1 MDVQPSLLCFIIQ
14 FSMFSQCF
22 YVLCIISSDADRF
35 VISKLFSLLLQV
47 WFSIISRLSVFTF
60 YIFMRCMAYLL
71 NTFVTSS
78 ISYIIK
84 QLTFLAYIILK
95 IFISLKLTHISILAV
110 GNTVIEN
117 SDFLINIS
125 DILIIIIVLIKSQN
139 FSCKF
144 DIS

>member
-1 MDVQPSLLCFIIQ
+1 
-14 FSMFSQCF
+14 
-22 YVLCIISSDADRF
+22 
-35 VISKLFSLLLQV
+35 
-47 WFSIISRLSVFTF
+47 
-60 YIFMRCMAYLL
+60 MAYLL

-78 ISYIIK
+78 ISYK
-84 QLTFLAYIILK
+84 LLTFLTYIILK

>member
-1 MDVQPSLLCFIIQ
+1 
-14 FSMFSQCF
+14 
-22 YVLCIISSDADRF
+22 
-35 VISKLFSLLLQV
+35 
-47 WFSIISRLSVFTF
+47 
-60 YIFMRCMAYLL
+60 MRCMAYLL

-78 ISYIIK
+78 ILSYK